1 MILILIILSIL
12 LAATGDGFNDS
23 DRKTVGH
30 VLRALSVLSLLLVPL
45 YYTGGFGWLIAAYI
59 LLRVG
64 LFDITYN
71 IVRKLPICFIG
82 TTSLWDKFVML
93 FNPPCWAMLFGR
105 IMCIFAGTIII
116 IQNLL

>member
-1 MILILIILSIL
+1 MILILYILNIL
-12 LAATGDGFNDS
+12 LGASGDALNDS
-23 DRKTVGH
+23 NRKTVGH

-45 YYTGGFGWLIAAYI
+45 YYTEGFEWLIASYI

-64 LFDITYN
+64 LFDVTYN
-71 IVRKLPICFIG
+71 ITRKLPICLIG

-105 IMCIFAGTIII
+105 IMCIFAGTMII